1 MIALICAVINVT
13 VKFRYLHFIRN
24 MASKDMYLYDVCFV
38 GAGMIGSA
46 AARHATLIAPGSKF
60 CLVGPKEP
68 KDKNQCVHGIFGA
81 HYDEGRITRSTA
93 LDPVS
98 AKLSKRSVA
107 RYRELEHRTGVPFF
121 SEVGV
126 AIIANQDDQY
136 LEKSVENANFEKENF
151 LFVRKD
157 ELTKK
162 YSFMSIKENEIA
174 VLQTKKAGH
183 VSARAQIVAQQT
195 AAHLQGCDIIDD
207 VVDQVTETN
216 QSDGSKCMKAITAKG
231 QVIYARR
238 VLLTTGA
245 FTGFRDL
252 LPHGKELDVA
262 LITQTVAF
270 AELTN
275 EDARRLRNMPC
286 VTLKRNNTDNRID
299 AYILPPIKYPNGK
312 YYLKIGH
319 GADFERE
326 LHTAAEVADWYKTE
340 GDKSAC
346 QPLLE
351 LLFDLVKDVKPVST
365 KTDCCVTTNTPTGQ
379 LYCDMVTPTLGI
391 TTGGCGV
398 AARSAD
404 EIGRMAARM
413 IIAGCWDH
421 DLPRDNFRVRFKMKQ
436 TTTNCSK

>member
-1 MIALICAVINVT
+1 MTSKEAYIHDICI
-13 VKFRYLHFIRN
+13 
-24 MASKDMYLYDVCFV
+24 V
-38 GAGMIGSA
+38 GAGLMGSA
-46 AARHATLIAPGSKF
+46 AARHATLITPDSKI

-68 KDKNQCVHGIFGA
+68 KEKSQYSHGIYGA
-81 HYDEGRITRSTA
+81 HYDEGRITGSTEPNPIWVKLIQRSI
-93 LDPVS
+93 
-98 AKLSKRSVA
+98 A
-107 RYRELEHRTGVPFF
+107 RYRELEQRTGVSFF

-126 AIIANQDDQY
+126 ALITQPDDPY
-136 LEKSVENANFEKENF
+136 MKKCVESAKMGNKKLLF
-151 LFVRKD
+151 LKKD
-157 ELTKK
+157 ESTNP
-162 YSFMSIKENEIA
+162 YSFMSIKENDVGFVEM
-174 VLQTKKAGH
+174 KEAGH
-183 VSARAQIVAQQT
+183 VSPRAQILAQQT

-216 QSDGSKCMKAITAKG
+216 HSDGSRCMKVTTAKG

-299 AYILPPIKYPNGK
+299 AYILPPIKYPDGK

-365 KTDCCVTTNTPTGQ
+365 KTECCVTTNTPTGQ

-391 TTGGCGV
+391 TTGGNGT
-398 AARSAD
+398 AACCAD

-421 DLPRDNFRVRFKMKQ
+421 DLPRDSFRVRFKMKQ
-436 TTTNCSK
+436 MTTAKL